1 MSCFKQW
8 LVMLT
13 KIKIKFVICEL
24 FTVPKFCEFVFPLK
38 KDLLVLC
45 LVIEFMNILNRYYK
59 FYYLF
64 IGEIFLSF
72 AIIDLPLILWLF

>member
-24 FTVPKFCEFVFPLK
+24 FTVPKSCEFVFSLK
-38 KDLLVLC
+38 K
-45 LVIEFMNILNRYYK
+45 R
-59 FYYLF
+59 F
-64 IGEIFLSF
+64 ISF
-72 AIIDLPLILWLF
+72 VFGDRVYEYFE